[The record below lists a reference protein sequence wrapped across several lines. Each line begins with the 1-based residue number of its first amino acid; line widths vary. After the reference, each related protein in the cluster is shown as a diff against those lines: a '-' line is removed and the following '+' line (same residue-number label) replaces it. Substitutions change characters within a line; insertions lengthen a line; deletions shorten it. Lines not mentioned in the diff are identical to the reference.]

1 MTSLICILLLMLF
14 FSAFFSGSEMA
25 YLSSNRLELEI
36 NRKKSPR
43 TSRIIDI
50 FMADSGTLIATILVG
65 NNIAL
70 VIYGLVF
77 GDLMNPLI
85 QKYITT
91 SDSLIL
97 LIQTILSTI
106 IIIVT
111 AEFLP
116 KTLIQLNP
124 SRMLSILAMPLM
136 FFYIIFFPIAK
147 GMQSCAHFF
156 ITKILRQ
163 KVDKENDNLL
173 PSRMDLDNLL
183 SNQTETSNGS
193 AESDVAQEAKLMKN
207 ALDFGKIKVRDCAIP
222 RTEIEA
228 VDITDPIEELKSIF
242 IRTGYSKIL
251 VYEETID
258 NIIGYVHASSMFKN
272 PTDIRSIMYPI
283 AVVPETMDAK
293 ILFKRFT
300 GEHKSI
306 ALVVD
311 EFGGTAG
318 MVTLE
323 DVLEEIFGEI
333 NDEHDTPDYIEKV
346 CAEGEFIFSGR
357 LEIDYLNDKYN
368 LGLPTSD
375 DYDTLAGLILSITE
389 SIPEQDETVET
400 EGFEFKI
407 LMATQARIET
417 IKLTAKS

>member
-1 MTSLICILLLMLF
+1 MSSIVFLILMLF

-70 VIYGLVF
+70 VIYGLLF
-77 GDLMNPLI
+77 GDIMNPLI
-85 QKYITT
+85 QQYITT
-91 SDSLIL
+91 SNSLIL
-97 LIQTILSTI
+97 LTQTVLSTI

-116 KTLIQLNP
+116 KTIIQINP
-124 SRMLSILAMPLM
+124 SRMLNVLAMPLL
-136 FFYIIFFPIAK
+136 FFYVVFFPIAR

-156 ITKILRQ
+156 ITKILHQ
-163 KVDKENDNLL
+163 KVDDDTDNLL
-173 PSRMDLDNLL
+173 PSRIDLDNLL
-183 SNQTETSNGS
+183 SNQSETNNGNTES
-193 AESDVAQEAKLMKN
+193 EVAKEAKLMKN

-228 VDITDPIEELKSIF
+228 VDITESIEELNNTF

-258 NIIGYVHASSMFKN
+258 NIIGYVHASSMFKK
-272 PTDIRSIMYPI
+272 PTDIRSIMNPI
-283 AVVPETMDAK
+283 AVVPETMEAK
-293 ILFKRFT
+293 MLFKRFT

-346 CAEGEFIFSGR
+346 CADGEYIFSGR

-368 LGLPTSD
+368 LDLPTSD

-389 SIPEQDETVET
+389 SIPRPEEVFET

-407 LMATQARIET
+407 LVATQARIET
-417 IKLTAKS
+417 IKLTKKS

>member
-1 MTSLICILLLMLF
+1 MSSIVFLILMLV

-36 NRKKSPR
+36 IRKKSPR
-43 TSRIIDI
+43 TSSIIDI

-70 VIYGLVF
+70 VIYGLLF
-77 GDLMNPLI
+77 GEIMNPLI
-85 QKYITT
+85 QQYITT
-91 SDSLIL
+91 SESLIL
-97 LIQTILSTI
+97 LIQTIISTI

-111 AEFLP
+111 AEFFP
-116 KTLIQLNP
+116 KTVIQTNP
-124 SRMLSILAMPLM
+124 SRMLNALAMPLLL
-136 FFYIIFFPIAK
+136 FYILFFPIAR
-147 GMQSCAHFF
+147 GMQWCAHFF
-156 ITKILRQ
+156 ITKILRRNA
-163 KVDKENDNLL
+163 DEDTDNLL
-173 PSRMDLDNLL
+173 PSRIDLDNLL
-183 SNQTETSNGS
+183 SNQSEASNGNV
-193 AESDVAQEAKLMKN
+193 ESEVAQEAKLMKN

-228 VDITDPIEELKSIF
+228 VDITESIEELNNIF

-258 NIIGYVHASSMFKN
+258 NIIGYVHASSMFKK
-272 PTDIRSIMYPI
+272 PKDIRSIMSPI
-283 AVVPETMDAK
+283 AVVPETMEAK
-293 ILFKRFT
+293 MLLKRFT

-333 NDEHDTPDYIEKV
+333 DDEHDTPEYIEKV
-346 CAEGEFIFSGR
+346 CDEGEYIFSGR

-368 LGLPTSD
+368 LDLPTSD
-375 DYDTLAGLILSITE
+375 DYDTIAGLILSITE
-389 SIPEQDETVET
+389 SIPAQEEVVET
-400 EGFEFKI
+400 DGFEFKI
-407 LMATQARIET
+407 LVATQARIET
-417 IKLTAKS
+417 IKLTKKQ

>member
-1 MTSLICILLLMLF
+1 MTSLICILLIMLF

-25 YLSSNRLELEI
+25 YLSSNRLDLEI
-36 NRKKSPR
+36 NRKKHPR
-43 TSRIIDI
+43 SARIIDI
-50 FMADSGTLIATILVG
+50 FTADSSTLIATILVG

-70 VIYGLVF
+70 VIYGLMF
-77 GDLMNPLI
+77 DRLMQPVI
-85 QKYITT
+85 SEHITT
-91 SDSLIL
+91 SDSLSL
-97 LIQTILSTI
+97 LIQTVLSTI
-106 IIIVT
+106 VIII
-111 AEFLP
+111 AGEFIP
-116 KTLIQLNP
+116 KTIIQINP

-136 FFYIIFFPIAK
+136 FFYIIFYPIAR
-147 GMQSCAHFF
+147 GMQACAHFF
-156 ITKILRQ
+156 ITKILR
-163 KVDKENDNLL
+163 KPVDDDNANIL
-173 PSRMDLDNLL
+173 PSRIDLDNFLT
-183 SNQTETSNGS
+183 NQSENTNNTES
-193 AESDVAQEAKLMKN
+193 EVAQEAKLMKN

-228 VDITDPIEELKSIF
+228 VDITDSIEELNNTF

-251 VYEETID
+251 VYEESID

-283 AVVPETMDAK
+283 AVVPETMEAK
-293 ILFKRFT
+293 MLFKRFT

-346 CAEGEFIFSGR
+346 CAEGEYIFSGR

-368 LGLPTSD
+368 LNLPTSD
-375 DYDTLAGLILSITE
+375 DYDTIAGLILSITE
-389 SIPEQDETVET
+389 SIPAQEETIDAQD
-400 EGFEFKI
+400 FEFKI
-407 LMATQARIET
+407 LVATQARIET
-417 IKLTAKS
+417 VKLTKKS

>member
-14 FSAFFSGSEMA
+14 LSAFFSGSEMA

-36 NRKKSPR
+36 SRKKQPR
-43 TSRIIDI
+43 TGRIIDML
-50 FMADSGTLIATILVG
+50 MADSGTLIATILVG
-65 NNIAL
+65 NNVAL

-77 GDLMNPLI
+77 GQIMEPIL
-85 QKYITT
+85 YEHVTT
-91 SDSLIL
+91 SDSLVL

-116 KTLIQLNP
+116 KTIIQINP
-124 SRMLSILAMPLM
+124 SSMLHVLAMPLM
-136 FFYIIFFPIAK
+136 FFYIIFFPIAR
-147 GMQSCAHFF
+147 GMQACAHFF
-156 ITKILRQ
+156 ITKVLRHP
-163 KVDKENDNLL
+163 VGDDENNLL
-173 PSRMDLDNLL
+173 PSRIDLDNLL
-183 SNQTETSNGS
+183 TNQTEAPNGTV
-193 AESDVAQEAKLMKN
+193 ESEVAQEAKLMKN

-228 VDITDPIEELKSIF
+228 VDVTDTLEELNNTF

-272 PTDIRSIMYPI
+272 PKDIRSIMYPI
-283 AVVPETMDAK
+283 AVVPETMEAK
-293 ILFKRFT
+293 MLFKRFT

-346 CAEGEFIFSGR
+346 CAEGEYIFSGR

-368 LGLPTSD
+368 FGLPTSD

-400 EGFEFKI
+400 EGFEFKV
-407 LMATQARIET
+407 LVATQARIET
-417 IKLTAKS
+417 IKLTVKS